1 MVTIKDIKYLIKDII
16 KISLVVDVYK
26 DGALIGSS
34 VPIKSQYYD
43 ESFAEYEDK
52 EIESIIISN
61 DALII
66 NISY

>member
-26 DGALIGSS
+26 DGVLVGSS
-34 VPIKSQYYD
+34 VPIKSRCYD
-43 ESFAEYEDK
+43 ESFTEYEDK

-61 DALII
+61 DTLII